1 MFARSVSVGLDI
13 ASDAV
18 RVVWCRSRRQGWELL
33 GWHSIVL
40 PTGTFQGDRLVQ
52 PELLSNVLLQVHKIV
67 PRRRAR
73 LCIALPGAAVMQKTL
88 MVDAFLTEQERLFR
102 VEAELP
108 ALFPLP
114 PHELAFDFCVEGV
127 PTTNGRIKLVVTAAR
142 RELMHEY
149 LSILTQS
156 GLTADVVDI
165 TPLALRRAMSLA
177 RNALPAGIEFEQQL
191 LVHLSPRSIL
201 VSSVPDSPLF
211 FRDQPLSIPQQDDTT
226 PFLPENLLQEQWLNE
241 VTRQI
246 NLIRQ
251 MYHSTGRQSNGLL
264 VSGRINESD
273 ARLLSTQLSIPVQG
287 WSPFMG
293 LSLIVGT
300 PQLEDVWPFTLACG
314 LAVWEANE

>member
-33 GWHSIVL
+33 GWHSIAL

-52 PELLSNVLLQVHKIV
+52 PELLKGVLLQVQKIL
-67 PRRRAR
+67 PRRLAR
-73 LCIALPGAAVMQKTL
+73 LSIALPGSAVMQKTL

-114 PHELAFDFCVEGV
+114 PHELAFDFRAEGI
-127 PTTNGRIKLVVTAAR
+127 PTANGRIKLVVTAAR
-142 RELMHEY
+142 RELMNEY
-149 LSILTQS
+149 LSMLTQG

-165 TPLALRRAMSLA
+165 SPLALRRAVDLA
-177 RNALPAGIEFEQQL
+177 RSALPAGIEFGQQL
-191 LVHLSPRSIL
+191 LVHLSSRNIL
-201 VSSVPDSPLF
+201 VSSVPDAPLF
-211 FRDQPLSIPQQDDTT
+211 FRDQPLNIPLQDDST
-226 PFLPENLLQEQWLNE
+226 PFIPGNLLQEQWLNE

-246 NLIRQ
+246 GLIRQ

-264 VSGRINESD
+264 VSGQINESE
-273 ARLLSTQLSIPVQG
+273 ARLLSAQLSIPVQG
-287 WSPFMG
+287 WSPFAG
-293 LSLIVGT
+293 LSLTVST
-300 PQLEDVWPFTLACG
+300 PQQEDAWPFTLACG
-314 LAVWEANE
+314 LAVWEAS